1 MGRYGAQCGC
11 VGRYGAQC
19 GSIGQLWGAVW
30 LCGALWGAMGCSV
43 AVWGAMGRSVAVW
56 GCVGLCVAVWGAVGR
71 SGALWGAHRLHPK
84 MGGAVHAQD
93 HSQEKRIP
101 ATANFP
107 SNLMFPNG
115 LHTTNHRS
123 HEMIASDHSA
133 VMPATYS
140 AAP

>member
-1 MGRYGAQCGC
+1 MGLPFGDGWRCMGLYGGC
-11 VGRYGAQC
+11 VGLWRGCGAV
-19 GSIGQLWGAVW
+19 WGCVW
-30 LCGALWGAMGCSV
+30 LCGALWGA
-43 AVWGAMGRSVAVW
+43 
-56 GCVGLCVAVWGAVGR
+56 VGR
-71 SGALWGAHRLHPK
+71 YGALWGAHRLHPK

-133 VMPATYS
+133 VMPAVHS

>member
-11 VGRYGAQC
+11 VGLCGA
-19 GSIGQLWGAVW
+19 LWGAVW
-30 LCGALWGAMGCSV
+30 LCGAL
-43 AVWGAMGRSVAVW
+43 WGAMGRSVAVW

-133 VMPATYS
+133 VMPAVHS